1 MLNYKEIAILS
12 GEQTKNK
19 KRCKICGHPQ
29 LLGKQDKIICKE
41 CGYYIFRDEETEFEY
56 RTKEQIIK
64 MLKRQKQQELAN
76 KLLDEIKR
84 YERK

>member
-1 MLNYKEIAILS
+1 MLNFKEIAILS

-19 KRCKICGHPQ
+19 IRCKFCGHPQ

-41 CGYYIFRDEETEFEY
+41 CGHYIFKNEETEFEY

-64 MLKRQKQQELAN
+64 MLKRQKQQVLAN